1 MQITFDSN
9 IKLDNRIEHNNAK
22 ILNTIE
28 KATEFETNK
37 IKLLELFGGIGA
49 PRKALE
55 NLGYDIKSID
65 YVEILPYAVMAY
77 NSIFDNNLKPQDIM
91 LWNMDCDV
99 LVHGSPCQ
107 DWSKNGKNNI
117 NTGRSVLYERVLQIL
132 DPARH
137 ELTKLPKMVLW
148 ENVPQLVYKFKDHFN
163 HYLDTMKLY
172 GYENYWDIL
181 KASDYGIPQA
191 RDRVYVVSILGDKK
205 FEFPEKVEL
214 KKKVIDYLDRNVD
227 PAEYALTD
235 KEMEIVID
243 LPNGKKAV
251 KEATKLGYKEFEE
264 GDVIN
269 FEFPSSK
276 TRRGRVGKGIA
287 KTITTGSRQAVY
299 IDGNIRLFT
308 AKEQLRLM
316 GYTDKDYNR
325 MVKYGITDQQIKQ
338 LAGNSICVPVLM
350 KIFDKAAELGIIK
363 KVERS

>member
-1 MQITFDSN
+1 MKGSDYMC
-9 IKLDNRIEHNNAK
+9 IKSDNNK
-22 ILNTIE
+22 ILSTVE
-28 KATEFETNK
+28 TATEFEVNK

-55 NLGYDIKSID
+55 NLGYNIKSID
-65 YVEILPYAVMAY
+65 YVEILPYAVLAY

-91 LWNMDCDV
+91 LWNMDCDI

-117 NTGRSVLYERVLQIL
+117 NTGRSILYERVLQIL
-132 DPARH
+132 DPERK

-148 ENVPQLVYKFKDHFN
+148 ENVPQLVHKFGDHFN
-163 HYLDTMKLY
+163 HYLETMESY
-172 GYENYWDIL
+172 GYHNFWKIL

-191 RDRVYVVSILGDKK
+191 RDRVYVVSILDDVK
-205 FEFPEKVEL
+205 FEFPDPVPL
-214 KKKVIDYLDRNVD
+214 KKKVIDYIDKKVD
-227 PAEYALTD
+227 PEEYKLTE
-235 KEMEIVID
+235 KEMSIVID

-299 IDGNIRLFT
+299 INGHIRLFT

-316 GYTDKDYNR
+316 GYTDKDYKQ
-325 MVKYGITDQQIKQ
+325 MVKNGITDQQIKQ

-350 KIFDKAAELGIIK
+350 KIFERAAELGIIRG
-363 KVERS
+363 VE